1 MIDNKMSLADAQN
14 MALLE
19 AQRKNIEA
27 DTKLKE
33 ADANK
38 TSGVDTEVAGA
49 TLKNIIEQTEN
60 AKVLRA
66 GYQLD
71 NTFKEIQNYI
81 ADESAEST
89 IESAAAMA
97 RKLTEE
103 GRQLWL
109 SNDITEAQ
117 KDDLK
122 QMAKAQLNELLA
134 RTFGEIAGYIV
145 TGKQIGRAHV

>member
-1 MIDNKMSLADAQN
+1 M
-14 MALLE
+14 
-19 AQRKNIEA
+19 
-27 DTKLKE
+27 
-33 ADANK
+33 
-38 TSGVDTEVAGA
+38 
-49 TLKNIIEQTEN
+49 KNIIEQTEN

-66 GYQLD
+66 GYKLD

-117 KDDLK
+117 KDELK
-122 QMAKAQLNELLA
+122 QMAKA
-134 RTFGEIAGYIV
+134 
-145 TGKQIGRAHV
+145 

>member
-14 MALLE
+14 IALLE

-33 ADANK
+33 ANANK
-38 TSGVDTEVAGA
+38 TNGIDTEVAGA

-60 AKVLRA
+60 ARVLRA
-66 GYQLD
+66 GYKLD

-89 IESAAAMA
+89 IESASAMA

-103 GRQLWL
+103 ARQLWL
-109 SNDITEAQ
+109 SNDITDAQ
-117 KDDLK
+117 KDELK

-134 RTFGEIAGYIV
+134 RTFAEIS
-145 TGKQIGRAHV
+145 

>member
-1 MIDNKMSLADAQN
+1 MSSCNTVSTGNASTGNVGMIDNKISLADAQN

-19 AQRKNIEA
+19 AQRKNVEA

-38 TSGVDTEVAGA
+38 TSGVDTELAGA

-66 GYQLD
+66 GYKLD

-89 IESAAAMA
+89 IESASAMA

-109 SNDITEAQ
+109 NNDITEA
-117 KDDLK
+117 
-122 QMAKAQLNELLA
+122 
-134 RTFGEIAGYIV
+134 
-145 TGKQIGRAHV
+145 

>member
-1 MIDNKMSLADAQN
+1 M
-14 MALLE
+14 
-19 AQRKNIEA
+19 
-27 DTKLKE
+27 KE
-33 ADANK
+33 ADATK

-66 GYQLD
+66 GYKLD

-103 GRQLWL
+103 GR
-109 SNDITEAQ
+109 
-117 KDDLK
+117 
-122 QMAKAQLNELLA
+122 
-134 RTFGEIAGYIV
+134 R
-145 TGKQIGRAHV
+145 IGIEF

>member
-1 MIDNKMSLADAQN
+1 MLKIWRCQKLK
-14 MALLE
+14 E
-19 AQRKNIEA
+19 KNIEA

-89 IESAAAMA
+89 IESASAMA

-103 GRQLWL
+103 ARQLWL
-109 SNDITEAQ
+109 SNDITDAQ
-117 KDDLK
+117 KDELK
-122 QMAKAQLNELLA
+122 RMA
-134 RTFGEIAGYIV
+134 IS
-145 TGKQIGRAHV
+145 